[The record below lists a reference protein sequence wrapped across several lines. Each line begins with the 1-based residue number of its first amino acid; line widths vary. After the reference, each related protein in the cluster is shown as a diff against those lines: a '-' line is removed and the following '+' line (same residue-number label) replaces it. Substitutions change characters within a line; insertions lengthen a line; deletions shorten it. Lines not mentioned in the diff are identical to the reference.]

1 MSPSIE
7 AICEKIKQ
15 DRFELSKHANEL
27 NQEYNETLIE
37 TKVTYSLEMN
47 GQFFLIENVP
57 ARVNVETG
65 EQFFSPA
72 TLERIKQIISEQ
84 TKPSHFIETPVYDF
98 AA

>member
-1 MSPSIE
+1 M
-7 AICEKIKQ
+7 
-15 DRFELSKHANEL
+15 

-57 ARVNVETG
+57 ARVNQETG

-72 TLERIKQIISEQ
+72 TVERIQKIISEQ
-84 TKPSHFIETPVYDF
+84 KKPSRFIETPVYNF
-98 AA
+98 VA